1 LPREYLPWFSNSRL
15 KSTFHQ
21 KIGIK
26 PNRQRV
32 KMSDELEAKIKKLE
46 VEVSE
51 GAPAW
56 VVTFGDLMSL
66 LLCFFVLLLSF
77 SEMDKAIY
85 KQVAGSLRD
94 AFGVQRKVKTMDPAK
109 GIKMISKDFDQEL
122 IATQKR
128 EEFVI
133 TQEKKTIGEELKK
146 AVESL
151 SQDMKNL
158 VQVEVGDKEITVR
171 LMGETTFDSGK
182 ADIKQQMK
190 PILRKIGSVLKK
202 TKGNI
207 TVTGHT
213 DNVPLRSS
221 WIYKSNLELSIARA
235 ASVAEFL
242 LHKKNIKPSRIAA
255 MGYGEYRPQE
265 SNSTREGRRK
275 NRRVEIILKPGSSK
289 K

>member
-1 LPREYLPWFSNSRL
+1 
-15 KSTFHQ
+15 
-21 KIGIK
+21 
-26 PNRQRV
+26 
-32 KMSDELEAKIKKLE
+32 MSDELEAKIKKLE

-77 SEMDKAIY
+77 SEMDKAVY
-85 KQVAGSLRD
+85 KQVAGSLRK

-109 GIKMISKDFDQEL
+109 GIKMIAKDFDQEL
-122 IATQKR
+122 IATQRR
-128 EEFVI
+128 EEFII
-133 TQEKKTIGEELKK
+133 TQKKKTIGEELKK
-146 AVESL
+146 AVDTL
-151 SQDMKNL
+151 SKGMKNL
-158 VQVEVGDKEITVR
+158 IQVEVGDKEITVR

-190 PILRKIGSVLKK
+190 PLLKKIGAVLKK

-235 ASVAEFL
+235 AIVAEFL
-242 LHKKNIKPSRIAA
+242 LHKTHLKPSRIAA
-255 MGYGEYRPQE
+255 MGYGEYRPRE
-265 SNSTREGRRK
+265 SNDTKGGRSK
-275 NRRVEIILKPGSSK
+275 NRRVEIILRPRA
-289 K
+289 

>member
-1 LPREYLPWFSNSRL
+1 
-15 KSTFHQ
+15 
-21 KIGIK
+21 
-26 PNRQRV
+26 
-32 KMSDELEAKIKKLE
+32 MSDALEAKIKKLE
-46 VEVSE
+46 KEVSE

-77 SEMDKAIY
+77 SEMDRAIY

-94 AFGVQRKVKTMDPAK
+94 AFGVQRKVKTMQPAK

-122 IATQKR
+122 IATQRR

-158 VQVEVGDKEITVR
+158 IQVEVGDKEITVR

-190 PILRKIGSVLKK
+190 PLLIKIGSVLKK

-213 DNVPLRSS
+213 DNVPLRSN
-221 WIYKSNLELSIARA
+221 WIYKSNLELSIARS

-242 LHKKNIKPSRIAA
+242 LHKTYIKPYRIAA

-265 SNSTREGRRK
+265 SNATTEGRRK
-275 NRRVEIILKPGSSK
+275 NRRVEIILKPRHSK

>member
-1 LPREYLPWFSNSRL
+1 MSN
-15 KSTFHQ
+15 
-21 KIGIK
+21 
-26 PNRQRV
+26 
-32 KMSDELEAKIKKLE
+32 ELEAKIKNLE
-46 VEVSE
+46 TEVSE

-56 VVTFGDLMSL
+56 VVTFGDLMSH

-77 SEMDKAIY
+77 SEMDRAIY
-85 KQVAGSLRD
+85 KQVAGSLRN

-122 IATQKR
+122 IATQRR
-128 EEFVI
+128 EEFVV
-133 TQEKKTIGEELKK
+133 TQETKTIGEELKK
-146 AVESL
+146 AVETL
-151 SQDMKNL
+151 SEGMKNL
-158 VQVEVGDKEITVR
+158 IQVEIGDKEITVR

-190 PILRKIGSVLKK
+190 PLLKKIGSVLKK

-213 DNVPLRSS
+213 DDVPLKSN

-235 ASVAEFL
+235 ASVSEFL
-242 LHKKNIKPSRIAA
+242 LHKTYINPSRIAA
-255 MGYGEYRPQE
+255 MGYGEYRPRE
-265 SNSTREGRRK
+265 SNATTEGRSK
-275 NRRVEIILKPGSSK
+275 NRRVEIILRPKSIK

>member
-1 LPREYLPWFSNSRL
+1 
-15 KSTFHQ
+15 
-21 KIGIK
+21 
-26 PNRQRV
+26 
-32 KMSDELEAKIKKLE
+32 MSDELEAKIKKLE

-77 SEMDKAIY
+77 SEMDKAVY
-85 KQVAGSLRD
+85 KQVAGSLKD

-109 GIKMISKDFDQEL
+109 GIKMISRDFDQEL
-122 IATQKR
+122 IATQRR
-128 EEFVI
+128 EEFI
-133 TQEKKTIGEELKK
+133 ATQKRKTIGEELKK
-146 AVESL
+146 AVETL
-151 SQDMKNL
+151 SKGMKNL
-158 VQVEVGDKEITVR
+158 IQVEVGDKEITVR

-182 ADIKQQMK
+182 AAIKQQMMPLLK
-190 PILRKIGSVLKK
+190 RIGLVLKK

-213 DNVPLRSS
+213 DNVPLRSN

-242 LHKKNIKPSRIAA
+242 LHKTNIKPSRIAA
-255 MGYGEYRPQE
+255 MGYGEYRPRE
-265 SNSTREGRRK
+265 SNDTIEGRRK
-275 NRRVEIILKPGSSK
+275 NRRVEIILKPRSLK
-289 K
+289 E